1 MSYQQNIIDAVLVLD
16 YDLNVVDANRSF
28 LRYVNIP
35 NPGFNLSTKLS
46 KIENDTSTIN
56 IDLAKRICEALDI
69 TLDYL
74 VYGK

>member
-1 MSYQQNIIDAVLVLD
+1 MSIGERILKIRKEKKLTQESLAKKLYIS
-16 YDLNVVDANRSF
+16 R
-28 LRYVNIP
+28 
-35 NPGFNLSTKLS
+35 TKLS

-56 IDLAKRICEALDI
+56 IDLAKRICETLDI

>member
-1 MSYQQNIIDAVLVLD
+1 MSIGERILKIRKEKKLTQE
-16 YDLNVVDANRSF
+16 S
-28 LRYVNIP
+28 
-35 NPGFNLSTKLS
+35 LSKKLYISRTKLS

>member
-1 MSYQQNIIDAVLVLD
+1 MSIGERILKIRKEKKLTQESLAKKLYIS
-16 YDLNVVDANRSF
+16 R
-28 LRYVNIP
+28 
-35 NPGFNLSTKLS
+35 TKLS
-46 KIENDTSTIN
+46 TIENDTSTIN

>member
-1 MSYQQNIIDAVLVLD
+1 MSIGERILKIRKEKKLTQESLAKKLYIS
-16 YDLNVVDANRSF
+16 R
-28 LRYVNIP
+28 
-35 NPGFNLSTKLS
+35 TKLS

-56 IDLAKRICEALDI
+56 TDLAKRICEALDI